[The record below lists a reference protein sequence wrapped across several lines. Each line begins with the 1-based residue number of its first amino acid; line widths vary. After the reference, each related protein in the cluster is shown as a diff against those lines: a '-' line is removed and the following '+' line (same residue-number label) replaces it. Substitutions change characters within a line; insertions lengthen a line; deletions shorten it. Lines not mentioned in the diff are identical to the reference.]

1 MNTNYY
7 ALLPFIAFL
16 TNAVLLGIGI
26 HRGMTKIVHRNYVH
40 FMACL
45 SLWSFFD
52 FVNWNWSGLPR
63 SFTMFI
69 YRIQV
74 PTYLFLAYFF
84 LRFVFSLIGK
94 KENWFYKSFYIFPL
108 TLSIVGVLTP
118 YMVKSYTPI
127 YWGLRHEP
135 GPLFIPSVIICVF
148 APAQYALFL
157 LLKFKTQKDT
167 NERSQKFL
175 MIAGCSFVLYVGMY
189 TDLIAPHILG
199 RMDTI
204 QAAGSSVTIMAFCMH
219 RAIAK
224 HYLLPFSV
232 SDTVDDLFQAS
243 SQGVLI
249 INSMGNITDMNPAA
263 MRFFSLD
270 VAGRYN
276 ADVNLSVDDLLPELD
291 LTRTVEKLEVT
302 RERNDREIFLKLH
315 VNKHSQDKNR
325 DVGWVIMLT
334 DVTAERLNAKA
345 IESVNASLEE
355 RVVERTQEL
364 EGYRLELIEKTESLE
379 RVSHFKSQFLAN
391 VTNEIKTPI
400 RGIMAYNTMLMAK
413 SEEVPLELARISVAC
428 EALMGLMDDFS
439 EFSRYENEDI
449 LLEEG
454 EVNIQELVHECSEVC
469 RRPLELAQR
478 DIQIEV
484 NMEGVSLP
492 VLTDR
497 IRLRQVIINLI
508 SNAIKATKKGTI
520 KVYLNAKPIG
530 QSCECLF
537 SVTDVSS
544 RHQTD
549 EINDV
554 FHDLNELDEETLK
567 HFWGT
572 NLAMDVAQRISGLM
586 GGAIDSREV
595 KNAGTE
601 FYVKFSFA
609 VAAESVLV

>member
-26 HRGMTKIVHRNYVH
+26 HRGMTKVVHRNYVH

-108 TLSIVGVLTP
+108 TLSIVGILTP
-118 YMVKSYTPI
+118 YVVKSYTPI

-135 GPLFIPSVIICVF
+135 GPLFIPAVIICVF
-148 APAQYALFL
+148 APAQYALL
-157 LLKFKTQKDT
+157 LLLNFKTVKDT
-167 NERSQKFL
+167 NERSQRFL

-199 RMDTI
+199 RMNTI

-249 INSMGNITDMNPAA
+249 VNSMGNITDMNPAA

-270 VAGRYN
+270 VAGRYH
-276 ADVNLSVDDLLPELD
+276 ADINLSMGDLLPELD
-291 LTRTVEKLEVT
+291 LTKTVEKLEVT

-334 DVTAERLNAKA
+334 DVTVDRLNSKA
-345 IESVNASLEE
+345 IETVNENLEE
-355 RVVERTQEL
+355 RVVERTREL
-364 EGYRLELIEKTESLE
+364 ETYRRELMEKTESLE
-379 RVSHFKSQFLAN
+379 RVNHFKSQFLAN
-391 VTNEIKTPI
+391 ITNEIKTPI
-400 RGIMAYNTMLMAK
+400 RGIMAYNEMLIAK
-413 SEEVPLELARISVAC
+413 SADAPHELSRISVAC

-439 EFSRYENEDI
+439 EFARYENEDI
-449 LLEEG
+449 LLDAG
-454 EVNIQELVHECSEVC
+454 EVNIQELVHECSEIC
-469 RRPLELAQR
+469 RRPLELAQQ

-508 SNAIKATKKGTI
+508 SNAIKTTRKGTI
-520 KVYLNAKPIG
+520 KVYLNAKVNDQG
-530 QSCECLF
+530 CEYLF

-544 RHQTD
+544 ESQGD
-549 EINDV
+549 EVKDA
-554 FHDLNELDEETLK
+554 FHDVNESYADAWK
-567 HFWGT
+567 YFGGT

-586 GGAIDSREV
+586 GASIDYRDVEGV
-595 KNAGTE
+595 GTE
-601 FYVKFSFA
+601 FYVHFHFPVSSEPLT
-609 VAAESVLV
+609 V

>member
-26 HRGMTKIVHRNYVH
+26 HRGMTKVVHRNYVH

-108 TLSIVGVLTP
+108 TLSIVGILTP
-118 YMVKSYTPI
+118 YVVKSYTPI

-135 GPLFIPSVIICVF
+135 GPLFIPAVIICVF
-148 APAQYALFL
+148 APAQYALL
-157 LLKFKTQKDT
+157 LLLNFKTVKDT
-167 NERSQKFL
+167 NERSQRFL

-199 RMDTI
+199 RMNTI

-249 INSMGNITDMNPAA
+249 VNSMGNITDMNPAA

-270 VAGRYN
+270 VAGRYH
-276 ADVNLSVDDLLPELD
+276 ADINLSMDDLLPELD
-291 LTRTVEKLEVT
+291 LTKTVEKLEVT

-334 DVTAERLNAKA
+334 DVTVDRLNSKA
-345 IESVNASLEE
+345 IETVNENLEE
-355 RVVERTQEL
+355 RVVERTREL
-364 EGYRLELIEKTESLE
+364 ETYRRELMEKTESLE
-379 RVSHFKSQFLAN
+379 RVNHFKSQFLAN
-391 VTNEIKTPI
+391 ITNEIKTPI
-400 RGIMAYNTMLMAK
+400 RGIMAYNEMLIAK
-413 SEEVPLELARISVAC
+413 SADAPHELSRISVAC

-439 EFSRYENEDI
+439 EFARYENEDI
-449 LLEEG
+449 LLEAG
-454 EVNIQELVHECSEVC
+454 EVNIQELVHECSEIC
-469 RRPLELAQR
+469 RRPLELAQQ

-508 SNAIKATKKGTI
+508 SNAIKTTRKGTI
-520 KVYLNAKPIG
+520 KVYLNAKVNDQG
-530 QSCECLF
+530 CEYLF

-544 RHQTD
+544 ESQGD
-549 EINDV
+549 EVKDA
-554 FHDLNELDEETLK
+554 FHDVNESYADAWK
-567 HFWGT
+567 YFGGT

-586 GGAIDSREV
+586 GASIDYRDVEGV
-595 KNAGTE
+595 GTE
-601 FYVKFSFA
+601 FYVHFHFPVSSEPLT
-609 VAAESVLV
+609 V

>member
-7 ALLPFIAFL
+7 SLLPFIAFL

-26 HRGMTKIVHRNYVH
+26 HRGMTEVVHRNYVH

-108 TLSIVGVLTP
+108 TLSIVGILTP
-118 YMVKSYTPI
+118 YVVKSYTPI

-135 GPLFIPSVIICVF
+135 GPLFIPAVIICVF
-148 APAQYALFL
+148 APAQYALL
-157 LLKFKTQKDT
+157 LLLNFKTVKDT
-167 NERSQKFL
+167 NERSQRFL

-199 RMDTI
+199 RMNTI

-249 INSMGNITDMNPAA
+249 VNSMGNITDMNPAA

-270 VAGRYN
+270 VAGRYH
-276 ADVNLSVDDLLPELD
+276 ADINLSMGDLLPELD
-291 LTRTVEKLEVT
+291 LTKTVEKLEVT

-334 DVTAERLNAKA
+334 DVTVDRLNSKA
-345 IESVNASLEE
+345 IETVNENLEE
-355 RVVERTQEL
+355 RVVERTREL
-364 EGYRLELIEKTESLE
+364 EAYRRELMEKTESLE
-379 RVSHFKSQFLAN
+379 RVNHFKSQFLAN
-391 VTNEIKTPI
+391 ITNEIKTPI
-400 RGIMAYNTMLMAK
+400 RGIMAYNEMLIAK
-413 SEEVPLELARISVAC
+413 SADAPHELSRISVAC

-439 EFSRYENEDI
+439 EFARYENEDI
-449 LLEEG
+449 LLEAG
-454 EVNIQELVHECSEVC
+454 EVNIQELVHECSEIC
-469 RRPLELAQR
+469 RRPLELAQQ

-508 SNAIKATKKGTI
+508 SNAIKTTRKGTI
-520 KVYLNAKPIG
+520 KVYLNAKVNDQG
-530 QSCECLF
+530 CEYLF

-544 RHQTD
+544 KSQGD
-549 EINDV
+549 EVKDV
-554 FHDLNELDEETLK
+554 FHDVNESDADAWK
-567 HFWGT
+567 YFGGT

-586 GGAIDSREV
+586 GASIDYRDVEGV
-595 KNAGTE
+595 GKE
-601 FYVKFSFA
+601 FYVHFHFPVNSEPLT
-609 VAAESVLV
+609 V